1 MNQSRPRQFFQ
12 RVVNLRPGYPR
23 PIPNL
28 PPLQL
33 EIGLITMHWPLRE
46 QAQEHQ
52 VRRRQRKS
60 QGRAPDSSL
69 SLCASQRSPR
79 LCVILSLHFF
89 PVLRSLLHHHHWH
102 CSAGSRG
109 LRACATAARNVSST
123 QGSCCWPLRRFRR
136 AYILCGFCHA
146 SCATLR
152 IPSNSKSRSIAGP
165 IEIKSPN
172 CRAVPPIK
180 ISLTWDFIP
189 CTVH

>member
-12 RVVNLRPGYPR
+12 RVVDLGPR
-23 PIPNL
+23 NSGPVPNL

-33 EIGLITMHWPLRE
+33 EIGLITMHWPLRQQTE
-46 QAQEHQ
+46 QHQ
-52 VRRRQRKS
+52 IRRRQRKS
-60 QGRAPDSSL
+60 PGRAPDSSP
-69 SLCASQRSPR
+69 SPSASQRSPR
-79 LCVILSLHFF
+79 LGVILSLHLF
-89 PVLRSLLHHHHWH
+89 PVLRFLLQYHHWH
-102 CSAGSRG
+102 FSTGSRG
-109 LRACATAARNVSST
+109 LRARATAARNVSST
-123 QGSCCWPLRRFRR
+123 QGSCCLPLRRFSLS
-136 AYILCGFCHA
+136 YILCGFCRA

>member
-69 SLCASQRSPR
+69 SLCASQRSPC
-79 LCVILSLHFF
+79 LCVILSLHLFPSCALCSTTTLGIAPPAAAGCAPAPPPRETYPVRKDLAAGRSGDSGARTFF
-89 PVLRSLLHHHHWH
+89 ADS
-102 CSAGSRG
+102 
-109 LRACATAARNVSST
+109 AARVAPHCESPAT
-123 QGSCCWPLRRFRR
+123 QNP
-136 AYILCGFCHA
+136 AA
-146 SCATLR
+146 SPAQ
-152 IPSNSKSRSIAGP
+152 SKSNLPIAAP
-165 IEIKSPN
+165 FHP
-172 CRAVPPIK
+172 
-180 ISLTWDFIP
+180 
-189 CTVH
+189 

>member
-12 RVVNLRPGYPR
+12 RVVNLGPRNPR
-23 PIPNL
+23 PVPDL
-28 PPLQL
+28 SPLQFQVR
-33 EIGLITMHWPLRE
+33 LIPMHRPLRE

-69 SLCASQRSPR
+69 SLCTSHRSPR
-79 LCVILSLHFF
+79 LGVILSLHLF
-89 PVLRSLLHHHHWH
+89 PFLRFLLQYHHWH
-102 CSAGSRG
+102 FSTGSRG
-109 LRACATAARNVSST
+109 LRARATAARNVSST
-123 QGSCCWPLRRFRR
+123 QGSCCLPLRRFSLS
-136 AYILCGFCHA
+136 YILCGFCRA